1 MLQIGSL
8 LDNKYKIL
16 SEIGHGGMSVVYL
29 AINERANKTWAV
41 KEIRKDGVCDF
52 EAVKQGLIV
61 ETDMLKRLNHPHLP
75 SIIDVIDMDDSFII
89 VMDYIE
95 GRSLQ
100 SVLKQGGAQPKEL
113 VVEWGKQ
120 LCDVLGYLHSREPAI
135 IYRDMKPANVM
146 LKPNGDVTL
155 IDFGTAR
162 EFKNRAMVEDTTC
175 LGTRGYAAP
184 EQFGGR
190 GQTDARTDIYCLGA
204 TLYHLLTGH
213 SPAEPPYEIKP
224 LSYWDANY
232 AGSGLE
238 FIINKCCQQDPNAR
252 YQSCAELMYDLENVD
267 TMDYSVQISRR
278 RKWTA
283 FISSIALCLVGVVG
297 MIGFSLAKN
306 SATEQ
311 TYDAHISNAKILTAA
326 EEFPSFVETVRM
338 AMDVDPSR
346 YEAYDTL
353 LRQIESDGIF
363 SMNPE
368 YDSILQCLKASASNS
383 NTAYEDQLLA
393 SSQEEYADIQ
403 LRVGKLLFL
412 MSDGSDDNLK
422 RSVAFFNNA
431 LVKGGLSETT
441 DENRL
446 RDKQL
451 AESLLKIGEAVDSLD
466 AAGNPF
472 VESEYDYGNLWNDL
486 QSLYNNNSID
496 SMGSKA
502 YGIALY
508 NRIAYMI
515 KEHYREFD
523 SYGVSR
529 ESMNGLLDSM
539 EEILVQVNNNLTDS
553 EKNHEFGNLISGALS
568 NVTTARNSIS
578 AMKGGNG

>member
-1 MLQIGSL
+1 
-8 LDNKYKIL
+8 
-16 SEIGHGGMSVVYL
+16 
-29 AINERANKTWAV
+29 
-41 KEIRKDGVCDF
+41 
-52 EAVKQGLIV
+52 
-61 ETDMLKRLNHPHLP
+61 
-75 SIIDVIDMDDSFII
+75 
-89 VMDYIE
+89 
-95 GRSLQ
+95 
-100 SVLKQGGAQPKEL
+100 
-113 VVEWGKQ
+113 
-120 LCDVLGYLHSREPAI
+120 
-135 IYRDMKPANVM
+135 M